1 VNATDRAVILEAID
15 IAAGNPQ
22 AALAWLAMHRDGL
35 SPEFHIGYAL
45 GTAQAALAAG
55 RAGIDEMVAALMGD
69 VARIVEAH

>member
-1 VNATDRAVILEAID
+1 
-15 IAAGNPQ
+15 
-22 AALAWLAMHRDGL
+22 MHRDGL